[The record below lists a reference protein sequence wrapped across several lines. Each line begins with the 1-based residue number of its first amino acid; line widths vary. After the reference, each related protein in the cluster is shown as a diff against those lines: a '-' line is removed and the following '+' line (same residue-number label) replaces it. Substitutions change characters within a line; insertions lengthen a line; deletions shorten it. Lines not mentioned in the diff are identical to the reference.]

1 MHCLCRILFATLFPA
16 VVFAQQSE
24 LPVYFGISEYTVAIR
39 NALVFQ
45 MQADSLQQVI
55 DANTDSLSLVS
66 SQNKQDLKKAIRD
79 DKALHV
85 LLLKEA
91 DEWFS
96 RANKYVGEHQKTVHR
111 KPVADTTLHTAHHHT
126 SHSHTGHPDPED
138 VVEEKIKPV
147 SEFKI
152 LPSCPYSS
160 NHPIPINSP
169 LPDGVVYKIQLG
181 AYSKPVPVNAFKG
194 LSPISGD
201 KLPSGIVK
209 YYVGLFLSNAEA
221 EKALREVKN
230 YGYKDSFLVAFYN
243 QKNIILNRA
252 MKLEK
257 IVNP

>member
-1 MHCLCRILFATLFPA
+1 MFPA
-16 VVFAQQSE
+16 VALAQQDE
-24 LPVYFGISEYTVAIR
+24 LPAYFSNPEYTVAVR
-39 NALVFQ
+39 NALIFQ
-45 MQADSLQQVI
+45 MQADSLQRSI
-55 DANTDSLSLVS
+55 DANTDSLSLET
-66 SQNKQDLKKAIRD
+66 SQSKQDLKKAIRD
-79 DKALHV
+79 DNALLV

-91 DEWFS
+91 DEWFG
-96 RANKYVGEHQKTVHR
+96 RANKYVAEHQKTVSYQ
-111 KPVADTTLHTAHHHT
+111 PVTGTNGHVHDHAHDHA
-126 SHSHTGHPDPED
+126 GHPEQENS
-138 VVEEKIKPV
+138 VAETNKPA

-152 LPSCPYSS
+152 LSACPYSS
-160 NHPIPINSP
+160 DNPIPINSP

-194 LSPISGD
+194 LCPISGD

-252 MKLEK
+252 LKLEK

>member
-1 MHCLCRILFATLFPA
+1 MFPA
-16 VVFAQQSE
+16 AVLAQQSG
-24 LPVYFGISEYTVAIR
+24 LPAYFDIPEYTETVK

-45 MQADSLQQVI
+45 MQADSLQQLI
-55 DANTDSLSLVS
+55 DANTDSLSLES
-66 SQNKQDLKKAIRD
+66 AQTKQELKKAIRD
-79 DKALHV
+79 DQALLA

-91 DEWFS
+91 DEWFA
-96 RANKYVGEHQKTVHR
+96 RANKYVAEHQKTVGY
-111 KPVADTTLHTAHHHT
+111 KPVADTAVHAVYTHTDHLE
-126 SHSHTGHPDPED
+126 SEN
-138 VVEEKIKPV
+138 VVAEKPQPV

-152 LPSCPYSS
+152 LPACPYSAG
-160 NHPIPINSP
+160 HPIPINPP

-209 YYVGLFLSNAEA
+209 YYAGLFLSNAEA

-243 QKNIILNRA
+243 RKNIILNRA
-252 MKLEK
+252 LKLEK